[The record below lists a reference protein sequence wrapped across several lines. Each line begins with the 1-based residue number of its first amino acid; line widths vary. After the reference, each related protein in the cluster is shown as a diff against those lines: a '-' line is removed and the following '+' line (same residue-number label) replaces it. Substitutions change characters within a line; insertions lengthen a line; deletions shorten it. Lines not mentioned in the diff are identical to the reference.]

1 MILITKGRNGEGGEI
16 GDPERTGEN
25 RLEHGESIVDEGDV
39 EISSLLT
46 LQLFWS
52 MPNAEYGMRL
62 PAPHSVGTGA
72 GRQGMRNVETH
83 KKHPAGKRREV
94 KSGS

>member
-25 RLEHGESIVDEGDV
+25 RLEHGESIVDEGDA

-46 LQLFWS
+46 FQLFRS
-52 MPNAEYGMRL
+52 MPSAECGMRL
-62 PAPHSVGTGA
+62 AAPHSVGSGT
-72 GRQGMRNVETH
+72 GRQGMRNVKTTQ
-83 KKHPAGKRREV
+83 KACRR
-94 KSGS
+94 KA